1 MNRLLVHATR
11 PSKTAFEKCGP
22 RGHLR
27 TGTTTRRPH
36 AALTRTSPAVDDF
49 CHALIGQWIPPAVT
63 ASKSRS
69 SIGFIKP
76 VLPRTHLE
84 SGPNHSRLYVR
95 FEDDCQGIANDIA
108 VCSYLPTL
116 LQISPDGRRILRRS
130 VSCAPHSP
138 LQSGFVPV
146 GCPVAV
152 KALQGI
158 WEQRSLSTS
167 MSSNIQL
174 TMALMIELRLSATTS
189 SRS

>member
-69 SIGFIKP
+69 SIGFIKA

-84 SGPNHSRLYVR
+84 SGPNDSRLYVR
-95 FEDDCQGIANDIA
+95 FEDDCQGIANDVA

-138 LQSGFVPV
+138 SQEWIRASG
-146 GCPVAV
+146 
-152 KALQGI
+152 
-158 WEQRSLSTS
+158 
-167 MSSNIQL
+167 MSSCSQ
-174 TMALMIELRLSATTS
+174 STTRNMGTTES
-189 SRS
+189 VHVGVLKHSIDDGVDD